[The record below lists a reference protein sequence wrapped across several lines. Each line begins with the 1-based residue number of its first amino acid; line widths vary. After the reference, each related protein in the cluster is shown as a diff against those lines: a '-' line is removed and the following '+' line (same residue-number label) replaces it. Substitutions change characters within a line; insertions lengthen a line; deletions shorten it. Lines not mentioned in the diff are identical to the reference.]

1 MRRGRAGVRTSSSR
15 GRAVPA
21 GRRGGMRARR
31 NLSACSASAGR
42 RRASSSWALLALG
55 RPRAAVLFPEA
66 LALLRRR
73 PTPLFPEALALL
85 RRQLAEALARLGA
98 LLRGH
103 VPPALIV
110 LHDALPVG
118 GQHRLPLAVALED
131 VVAPVRG
138 ELLEALV
145 RLLQLL
151 PPRLRQLVPAL
162 EVSDDPRPFVRRE
175 RPVALEALFRD
186 RKSTRLNSSH

>member
-42 RRASSSWALLALG
+42 RRDASSLALLALG

-66 LALLRRR
+66 FALLRRGPTPLLAESLALLRW
-73 PTPLFPEALALL
+73 
-85 RRQLAEALARLGA
+85 QMAEALSCLGA

-110 LHDALPVG
+110 LHDALAG
-118 GQHRLPLAVALED
+118 GGLHRL
-131 VVAPVRG
+131 
-138 ELLEALV
+138 
-145 RLLQLL
+145 
-151 PPRLRQLVPAL
+151 
-162 EVSDDPRPFVRRE
+162 
-175 RPVALEALFRD
+175 
-186 RKSTRLNSSH
+186 